1 MNKTAAQ
8 LRTELAALRARY
20 DNGAV
25 QAAVYAVIRQLEIEL
40 TWAEHAAH
48 GNKKVRFPISGS
60 SNEINSPNVQSLDGR
75 PKLRCRRQH
84 SRQMAQ

>member
-25 QAAVYAVIRQLEIEL
+25 QATVYAVIRQLKIEL
-40 TWAEHAAH
+40 TWAEHRSAWKQ
-48 GNKKVRFPISGS
+48 KK
-60 SNEINSPNVQSLDGR
+60 
-75 PKLRCRRQH
+75 
-84 SRQMAQ
+84 

>member
-1 MNKTAAQ
+1 VGFFLMNKTAAQ

-48 GNKKVRFPISGS
+48 GNKKSEV
-60 SNEINSPNVQSLDGR
+60 PN
-75 PKLRCRRQH
+75 LRVEQ
-84 SRQMAQ
+84 

>member
-25 QAAVYAVIRQLEIEL
+25 QAAVYA
-40 TWAEHAAH
+40 
-48 GNKKVRFPISGS
+48 S
-60 SNEINSPNVQSLDGR
+60 SVSL
-75 PKLRCRRQH
+75 KLN
-84 SRQMAQ
+84 